1 MFRLKNTNN
10 RLKIIGKIL
19 VDGLKDEL
27 KNQKHTATGA
37 LERSIKYIRQNPRG
51 ISGIRLDVISTL
63 NKSYWQVVN
72 NPSRHTFQVS
82 IPALKKWVV
91 NKGIPLNA
99 LYAIYNKLV
108 GNKNTNRRGYYG
120 RPYVY
125 WTEGNNI
132 RRTDFAGYTKRK
144 FKKQIVSEIQVGVG
158 QDAVQMIRDNI
169 KKYIPN
175 REVQNRGFLR

>member
-1 MFRLKNTNN
+1 MFRLKNTNS

-19 VDGLKDEL
+19 VDGLEDEL
-27 KNQKHTATGA
+27 KNQKHIATGA
-37 LERSIKYIRQNPRG
+37 LERSIKFIRHNPRG

-91 NKGIPLNA
+91 NKGIPVSA

-108 GNKNTNRRGYYG
+108 GNKNTKY
-120 RPYVY
+120 RPH
-125 WTEGNNI
+125 
-132 RRTDFAGYTKRK
+132 RK
-144 FKKQIVSEIQVGVG
+144 K
-158 QDAVQMIRDNI
+158 
-169 KKYIPN
+169 
-175 REVQNRGFLR
+175 